1 MTGEGGPQPRVL
13 EPYDMST
20 PHQHGRQQTNPFW
33 SDRGRAPDVAS
44 RSERPRPPSEEVKR
58 SPTSQE
64 LEAIRERILREAHLN
79 FEKEV
84 KKLTGGGGS
93 STFESAN
100 SVGERA
106 KLRGSTDALI
116 ADQHI
121 SATRTRSRASRRS
134 ATSAQWQL
142 RSWSQGR

>member
-1 MTGEGGPQPRVL
+1 M
-13 EPYDMST
+13 
-20 PHQHGRQQTNPFW
+20 
-33 SDRGRAPDVAS
+33 AS

-106 KLRGSTDALI
+106 KLRGSTDGQGGNSGDGVGESLP
-116 ADQHI
+116 DRPPGLHE
-121 SATRTRSRASRRS
+121 TTTG
-134 ATSAQWQL
+134 TSSSGFGGGAGKVL
-142 RSWSQGR
+142 GCPSWLLSLCLD